1 METEGIQ
8 NYSGSQEPK
17 ESGNGKKGG
26 QAVLIGLAIVLLGSL
41 GFNIYQYTQQKKSE
55 EEIQLVNVNLK
66 DTENAKAELQKQFDD
81 LTYDYDQAKAQLAMR
96 DSTLSARDSEI
107 AEKRN
112 EIQSLLNKKN
122 ATEAELARA
131 QKLINSLNS
140 DINRYKQEIAV
151 LQAKN
156 DSLMVVNDTLH
167 VQQERISGQLV
178 TEKARADENEKKLRS
193 TFTISNYKITGL
205 KVKNSGKEVETEKAK
220 RIDKMRVS
228 FDIDPN
234 QYAET
239 GEKEIYIA
247 IFKPDGKLGKF
258 KNASPGQLETWQ
270 NGTIDYSDKV
280 TFNYQQGTKQN
291 ITFDWEEYDFPKGT
305 YKIDLYQNGMKIGQ
319 KSLELK

>member
-1 METEGIQ
+1 METEEIQ
-8 NYSGSQEPK
+8 NYSGSEEPK
-17 ESGNGKKGG
+17 QSGNRKSG
-26 QAVLIGLAIVLLGSL
+26 QAIMIALAVLLLGSL
-41 GFNIYQYTQQKKSE
+41 GFNIYQFTQQKKSD

-66 DTENAKAELQKQFDD
+66 DTENARVELQRQFDD
-81 LTYDYDQAKAQLAMR
+81 LTYDYDQTKAQLAMR

-112 EIQSLLNKKN
+112 EIQSLLSKKN
-122 ATEAELARA
+122 ATEGELAKA
-131 QKLINSLNS
+131 QKLINSLNT

-151 LQAKN
+151 LQAQN
-156 DSLMVVNDTLH
+156 DSLLIANDTLH
-167 VQQERISGQLV
+167 VQQERMSGRLV
-178 TEKARADENEKKLRS
+178 AETSRADENERNLRS
-193 TFTISNYKITGL
+193 TFSISNYKITGL

-220 RIDKMRVS
+220 RIDKLRVS
-228 FDIDPN
+228 FDLDPN

-258 KNASPGQLETWQ
+258 KNATPGQLETWA
-270 NGTIDYSDKV
+270 NGLVDYSDKV
-280 TFNYQQGTKQN
+280 NFNYTQGTKQN
-291 ITFDWEEYDFPKGT
+291 ITFDWEEYDFPKGI

>member
-1 METEGIQ
+1 METEEIQ
-8 NYSGSQEPK
+8 NYSGSEEPK
-17 ESGNGKKGG
+17 QSGNRKSG
-26 QAVLIGLAIVLLGSL
+26 QAIIIALAVLLLGSL
-41 GFNIYQYTQQKKSE
+41 GFNIYQFTQQKKSD

-66 DTENAKAELQKQFDD
+66 DTENARVELQRQFDD
-81 LTYDYDQAKAQLAMR
+81 LTYDYDQTKAQLEMR

-107 AEKRN
+107 ADKRN

-122 ATEAELARA
+122 ATEGELAKA
-131 QKLINSLNS
+131 QKLINSLNT

-151 LQAKN
+151 LQAQN
-156 DSLMVVNDTLH
+156 DSLLIANDTLH
-167 VQQERISGQLV
+167 VQQERMSGRLV
-178 TEKARADENEKKLRS
+178 AETSRADENERNLRS
-193 TFTISNYKITGL
+193 TFSISNYKITGL

-220 RIDKMRVS
+220 RIDKLRVS
-228 FDIDPN
+228 FDLDPN

-258 KNASPGQLETWQ
+258 KNATPGQLDTWA
-270 NGTIDYSDKV
+270 NGSVDYSDKV
-280 TFNYQQGTKQN
+280 NFNYTQGTKQN
-291 ITFDWEEYDFPKGT
+291 ITFDWEDFDFPKGT

>member
-1 METEGIQ
+1 METEEIQ
-8 NYSGSQEPK
+8 NYSGSEEPK
-17 ESGNGKKGG
+17 QSGNRKSG
-26 QAVLIGLAIVLLGSL
+26 QAIIIALAVLLLGSL
-41 GFNIYQYTQQKKSE
+41 GFNIYQFTQQKKSD
-55 EEIQLVNVNLK
+55 EEIQLANVNLK
-66 DTENAKAELQKQFDD
+66 DTENARVELQRQFDD
-81 LTYDYDQAKAQLAMR
+81 LTYDYDQTKAQLEMR

-122 ATEAELARA
+122 ATEGELAKA
-131 QKLINSLNS
+131 QKLINSLNT

-151 LQAKN
+151 LQAQN
-156 DSLMVVNDTLH
+156 DSLLIANDTLH
-167 VQQERISGQLV
+167 VQQERISGRLV
-178 TEKARADENEKKLRS
+178 AETSRANENERNLRS
-193 TFTISNYKITGL
+193 TFSISNYKITGL

-220 RIDKMRVS
+220 RIDKLRVS
-228 FDIDPN
+228 FDLDPN

-258 KNASPGQLETWQ
+258 KNATPGQLETWQ
-270 NGTIDYSDKV
+270 SGSVDYSDKV
-280 TFNYQQGTKQN
+280 SFNYTQGTKQN